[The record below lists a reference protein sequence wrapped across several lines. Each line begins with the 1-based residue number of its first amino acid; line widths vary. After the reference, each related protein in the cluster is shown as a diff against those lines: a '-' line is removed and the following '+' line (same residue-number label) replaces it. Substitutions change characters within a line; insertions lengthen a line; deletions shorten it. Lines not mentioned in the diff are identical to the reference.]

1 MIGIFSL
8 INFSICLCSKKN
20 EITQYK
26 KNNVFRV
33 TESKAVYI
41 TENSL

>member
-1 MIGIFSL
+1 MFMQQ
-8 INFSICLCSKKN
+8 KEY

-33 TESKAVYI
+33 TESKAAYI